1 MHSKQLNHRQEF
13 VDKMARALLANLWA
27 IQNEGSSN
35 DSLKTKGLAFTS
47 DFKNYN
53 K

>member
-1 MHSKQLNHRQEF
+1 MYSKQLNHRQEF

-27 IQNEGSSN
+27 LQIESGSN
-35 DSLKTKGLAFTS
+35 DELKNKGLALS
-47 DFKNYN
+47 GNFKNYN